1 MNPDKLKQ
9 ILQAVAESNCS
20 IEEAME
26 RLRRW
31 PSEDLGFANVDH
43 HRHVRQGVPEV
54 IFAGSKQPA
63 ETVAIAEALV
73 RELAPLLVTRADS
86 ETLDLLAAKFP
97 AGRANRRART
107 FSHPVQDGTP
117 ADRATLNT
125 DNVTIDC
132 EKSRID
138 GDGEG
143 CVVVVAAGTSDIPV
157 AEEAVETARILG
169 AAVTPLYDVGVA
181 GLHRLLSRLE
191 ILYQANA
198 IVAVAGMEGAL
209 PSVVAG
215 LVSVPVIAVPT
226 SVGYGASLG
235 GMAALMGMLTS
246 CAAGISVVNID
257 NGFGGGYAAGLINRG
272 AVRGGVAAT
281 GGK

>member
-1 MNPDKLKQ
+1 MNPDRLKQ
-9 ILQAVAESNCS
+9 ILQAVADSNCT
-20 IEEAME
+20 IEEAMD

-31 PSEDLGFANVDH
+31 PTEDLGFANVDH

-73 RELAPLLVTRADS
+73 REQAPLLVTRANS
-86 ETLDLLAAKFP
+86 ETLALLKAAFP
-97 AGRANRRART
+97 AGKTNERAST
-107 FSHPVQDGTP
+107 FSFRPPG
-117 ADRATLNT
+117 ADTEGEAT
-125 DNVTIDC
+125 D
-132 EKSRID
+132 K
-138 GDGEG
+138 DGEG
-143 CVVVVAAGTSDIPV
+143 CVVVVAAGTSDISV
-157 AEEAVETARILG
+157 AEEAVETARMLG

-191 ILYQANA
+191 ILNQANA

-235 GMAALMGMLTS
+235 GIAALMGMLTS
-246 CAAGISVVNID
+246 CASGISVVNID

-272 AVRGGVAAT
+272 AVHGGVAQV